1 MCSFWLCGSIVANPI
16 ICRLVPTEVLHGLKP
31 GNVNWLRD
39 KNQQFRQFSEAFNFR
54 WAYFDSFS
62 WHMHLGVE
70 CARVCS
76 EKPFWASLSPFLLLQ
91 FPFIIIFSD
100 APLPNKEGN
109 SDEHIL
115 EEANKILTSSTPPPV
130 LSMVELFNQRQ
141 QKLSQRKVKIAELS
155 NSILANPE
163 GSVSMVI
170 HTFL

>member
-1 MCSFWLCGSIVANPI
+1 MVANPI
-16 ICRLVPTEVLHGLKP
+16 ICRLVHVPTVVLHGLKP

-39 KNQQFRQFSEAFNFR
+39 KNQRFWRFYEAFNFR

-62 WHMHLGVE
+62 WRVHLGVD
-70 CARVCS
+70 CVRVCS
-76 EKPFWASLSPFLLLQ
+76 EKPFWASLVHSSYYSFLLSL
-91 FPFIIIFSD
+91 FFSD

-115 EEANKILTSSTPPPV
+115 EEADQILTSSTPPPV

-155 NSILANPE
+155 NSILENPE
-163 GSVSMVI
+163 GSVSTVI
-170 HTFL
+170 RFCSKIIIQC